1 MKEQNRFRL
10 ERLTAR
16 YAKRVAEKAEASEE
30 EFTRAFEEA
39 RDRVLAPIMEEFAKA
54 LREAGHDARVVLDS
68 GPHAPSIE
76 LSLGLAG
83 GKASRN
89 VVGFAVIRWKG
100 YPLQVLAYLEA
111 NPPPFDLVR
120 YAHPSE
126 VQAEAVEQ
134 LLIDAI
140 EHLITCNA
148 P

>member
-16 YAKRVAEKAEASEE
+16 YAKRVAEKAEASEG

>member
-1 MKEQNRFRL
+1 MKEQNRLRL
-10 ERLTAR
+10 ERLTVRFAR
-16 YAKRVAEKAEASEE
+16 RVAEKAAAREE
-30 EFTRAFEEA
+30 EFVLAFADVRE
-39 RDRVLAPIMEEFAKA
+39 RVLAPLMEEFAA
-54 LREAGHDARVVLDS
+54 SLREAGHDARVLPDS
-68 GPHAPSIE
+68 GPHAPSVE

-120 YAHPSE
+120 FAHPFE
-126 VQAEAVEQ
+126 IQADAAEQ
-134 LLIDAI
+134 ILIDAI

>member
-1 MKEQNRFRL
+1 MKEQNRLRL
-10 ERLTAR
+10 ERLSSRFAR
-16 YAKRVAEKAEASEE
+16 RVAEKAEAQED
-30 EFTRAFEEA
+30 EFLRAFEKA
-39 RDRVLAPIMEEFAKA
+39 RERVLVPIMEEFAAA
-54 LREAGHDARVVLDS
+54 LREAGHDARVLPDS
-68 GPHAPSIE
+68 GPYAPSVE

-126 VQAEAVEQ
+126 IQADAAEQ
-134 LLIDAI
+134 ILIDAI

>member
-1 MKEQNRFRL
+1 VKEQNRLRL

-16 YAKRVAEKAEASEE
+16 FARRVAEKTEGREE
-30 EFTRAFEEA
+30 EFTRAFEEV
-39 RDRVLAPIMEEFAKA
+39 RERVLAPIMEEFAA
-54 LREAGHDARVVLDS
+54 SLRGAGHDARVLADS

-126 VQAEAVEQ
+126 IHAEAVEQ
-134 LLIDAI
+134 LLIDAV

>member
-10 ERLTAR
+10 ERLSKR
-16 YAKRVAEKAEASEE
+16 FAKRVADKSEAREE
-30 EFTRAFEEA
+30 EFLRAFEEA
-39 RDRVLAPIMEEFAKA
+39 RERVLSPLMEEFAVA
-54 LREAGHDARVVLDS
+54 LREAGHDSRVVLDS
-68 GPHAPSIE
+68 GPHAPSVE

-89 VVGFAVIRWKG
+89 AVGFAVIRWKG

-111 NPPPFDLVR
+111 NPPPFDLFR

-126 VQAEAVEQ
+126 IQADAAEQ
-134 LLIDAI
+134 IVIDAI
-140 EHLITCNA
+140 EHLMTCNT

>member
-1 MKEQNRFRL
+1 MKEQNRLRL

-16 YAKRVAEKAEASEE
+16 FAKRVAEKAEASEG
-30 EFTRAFEEA
+30 EFTRAFEEV
-39 RDRVLAPIMEEFAKA
+39 RERILKPVMEEFAA
-54 LREAGHDARVVLDS
+54 SLRGAGHDARVIPES

-76 LSLGLAG
+76 LALGLAG

-126 VQAEAVEQ
+126 IQAEAVEQ

>member
-1 MKEQNRFRL
+1 VKEQNRLRL

-16 YAKRVAEKAEASEE
+16 FAKRVADKAEAREE
-30 EFTRAFEEA
+30 EFVRAFEEV
-39 RDRVLAPIMEEFAKA
+39 RDRVLAPVMEEFAAK
-54 LREAGHDARVVLDS
+54 LREAGHDARVAPDS

-120 YAHPSE
+120 FAHPSE
-126 VQAEAVEQ
+126 IQADAAEQ